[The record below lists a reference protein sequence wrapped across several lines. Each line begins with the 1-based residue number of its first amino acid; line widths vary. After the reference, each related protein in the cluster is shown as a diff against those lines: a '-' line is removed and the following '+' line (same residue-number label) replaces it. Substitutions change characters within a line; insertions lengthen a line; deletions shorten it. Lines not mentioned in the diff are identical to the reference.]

1 MRRIIVHHKSG
12 SLHGKNALEVLQN
25 EVIFV
30 CYPRGLSLICEK
42 NSSYSKILPKNR
54 TTKNY
59 SLQTYMNIIPE
70 LVFFLFSIAISIGT

>member
-1 MRRIIVHHKSG
+1 M
-12 SLHGKNALEVLQN
+12 
-25 EVIFV
+25 
-30 CYPRGLSLICEK
+30 CYPRGLSLICKK

-70 LVFFLFSIAISIGT
+70 LVSFLFSIAISIAN